1 MQAPRVF
8 RNEAYLPV
16 HRPSALLRA
25 MSLSN
30 GSWTFCEAVKHEHF
44 TKRTSQGGAIGSLR
58 PIYHFQHGTLVGSP
72 QNSNIPIASPAKK
85 TCPSLCHGFRH
96 LTWGKGNG

>member
-1 MQAPRVF
+1 MQGPRVF

-30 GSWTFCEAVKHEHF
+30 GSWTFCETVKHEHF
-44 TKRTSQGGAIGSLR
+44 TKRTSQGGPVGSLR
-58 PIYHFQHGTLVGSP
+58 PIYHFQHGALVGSP
-72 QNSNIPIASPAKK
+72 YNSNIPIPSPAKK
-85 TCPSLCHGFRH
+85 TCHPICHGFRH
-96 LTWGKGNG
+96 LPRGKGNG